1 MNVYVFI
8 RSSIISYNQSQSQS
22 HNHPHPL
29 PPPKKELGLASPE
42 DLFDIETF
50 RDDPRPF
57 FKFARSLYPGSV
69 EPTPSHYFLA
79 DLHRRKTLLRIYTQN
94 IDSLERL
101 SGVGSDKVVYAHGSL
116 SSATC
121 TRCRAAYSSGD
132 IASDVGSGN
141 VPTCRRPRGNK
152 KAKRRR
158 SSAVVGN
165 PTVAKEEELPTTAG
179 AATDTTAAKH
189 SMRLRLSSSAKKS
202 TKSDDGGSYDRLMKE
217 GLCCGVIK
225 PNVTFFG
232 EKLSD
237 EVGRSLQED
246 SKLADALLV
255 MGTSLS
261 V

>member
-1 MNVYVFI
+1 M
-8 RSSIISYNQSQSQS
+8 
-22 HNHPHPL
+22 
-29 PPPKKELGLASPE
+29 
-42 DLFDIETF
+42 
-50 RDDPRPF
+50 
-57 FKFARSLYPGSV
+57 
-69 EPTPSHYFLA
+69 
-79 DLHRRKTLLRIYTQN
+79 YTQN

-101 SGVGSDKVVYAHGSL
+101 SGVGPGRVVHAHGSL

-121 TRCRAAYSSGD
+121 TRCRATYSSGD

-152 KAKRRR
+152 KAKKRRR
-158 SSAVVGN
+158 SSAVLGN
-165 PTVAKEEELPTTAG
+165 PSVAKEEELPTTAG

-189 SMRLRLSSSAKKS
+189 SMRLRVSSSAKKS

-225 PNVTFFG
+225 PDVTFFG